1 MSGSIGGSRIKRES
15 VQSTFNNYVNEV
27 LKGFPGFVKAE
38 ITGSYNAGIKND
50 HGDLDLVIL
59 VRGFDL
65 KLVKKNFRNYINS
78 ISDRM
83 PVFSKGNHIGEVSQ
97 MYGSIVTCGWW
108 IDEGDDWVQVDNII
122 VLSEQDMEFQK
133 EFLNLDAPKQAL
145 LMGLIRVILNKVDIY
160 SLFDKTTLERKN
172 EDQEYEFVLSSSG
185 LSLRLVTLNEDYK
198 ELNRKEIWRTT
209 DWNIVK
215 TLTRDLINLNDP
227 YKQILR
233 DIYSIFYNDDR
244 SCRRIVG
251 IMKSMIKV
259 GPGEVGTLKGFGK
272 ENAIMMAEKMLLNKS
287 NVNE

>member
-15 VQSTFNNYVNEV
+15 VRSTFNNYVNEV
-27 LKGFPGFVKAE
+27 LNGFPGFVKAE
-38 ITGSYNAGIKND
+38 ITGSYNAGIKDD

-122 VLSEQDMEFQK
+122 VLSEQDMEFQR

-145 LMGLIRVILNKVDIY
+145 LMGLIRVILNKIDIY
-160 SLFDKTTLERKN
+160 SLFDKTTLGKKN
-172 EDQEYEFVLSSSG
+172 GDQEYEFVLSSSG

-198 ELNRKEIWRTT
+198 ELDRKEIWRIT
-209 DWNIVK
+209 DWNLVK
-215 TLTRDLINLNDP
+215 TLIRGLINLNDP
-227 YKQILR
+227 YEQILS
-233 DIYSIFYNDDR
+233 DIYSMFYNDDR

-272 ENAIMMAEKMLLNKS
+272 ENAIMMAEKMLLNKG
-287 NVNE
+287 NTNE

>member
-97 MYGSIVTCGWW
+97 MYGSIVTGGWW
-108 IDEGDDWVQVDNII
+108 IDKGDDWVQVDNII

-145 LMGLIRVILNKVDIY
+145 LMGLIRVILNKIDIY
-160 SLFDKTTLERKN
+160 SLFDKTTLGKKN

-185 LSLRLVTLNEDYK
+185 LSLRLITLNEDCK
-198 ELNRKEIWRTT
+198 ELDRKEIWRTT
-209 DWNIVK
+209 DWNLVK
-215 TLTRDLINLNDP
+215 ILTHGLVNLNDP
-227 YKQILR
+227 YEQILS
-233 DIYSIFYNDDR
+233 DIYSMFYNDDR

-259 GPGEVGTLKGFGK
+259 GPGEVGTPKGFGK
-272 ENAIMMAEKMLLNKS
+272 ENAIMMAEKMLLNK
-287 NVNE
+287 NNINE

>member
-108 IDEGDDWVQVDNII
+108 IDEGDDWVQIDNII

-145 LMGLIRVILNKVDIY
+145 LMGLIRVILNKIDIY
-160 SLFDKTTLERKN
+160 SLFDKTMLGKKN

-185 LSLRLVTLNEDYK
+185 LSLRLITLNEDCK
-198 ELNRKEIWRTT
+198 ELDRKEIWRTT
-209 DWNIVK
+209 DWNLVK
-215 TLTRDLINLNDP
+215 TLTHGLINLNDP
-227 YKQILR
+227 YEQILN
-233 DIYSIFYNDDR
+233 DIYSMFYNDDR

-259 GPGEVGTLKGFGK
+259 GPGEVGTPKGFGK

-287 NVNE
+287 NINE

>member
-108 IDEGDDWVQVDNII
+108 IDEGDDWVQIDNII

-145 LMGLIRVILNKVDIY
+145 LMGLIRVILNKIDIY
-160 SLFDKTTLERKN
+160 SLFDKTTLGKKN

-185 LSLRLVTLNEDYK
+185 LSLRLITLNEDCK
-198 ELNRKEIWRTT
+198 ELDRKEIWRTT
-209 DWNIVK
+209 DWNLVK
-215 TLTRDLINLNDP
+215 TLTHGLINLNDP
-227 YKQILR
+227 YEQILS
-233 DIYSIFYNDDR
+233 DIYSMFHNDDR

-259 GPGEVGTLKGFGK
+259 GPGEVGTPKGFGK
-272 ENAIMMAEKMLLNKS
+272 ENAIMMAEKMLLNK
-287 NVNE
+287 NNINE

>member
-38 ITGSYNAGIKND
+38 ITGSYNAGIKDD

-65 KLVKKNFRNYINS
+65 KLVKKNFKNYINS

-108 IDEGDDWVQVDNII
+108 IDGGDDWVQVDNII

-145 LMGLIRVILNKVDIY
+145 LMGLIRVILNKIDIY
-160 SLFDKTTLERKN
+160 SLFDKTTLGKKN

-198 ELNRKEIWRTT
+198 ELDRKEIWRTT

-215 TLTRDLINLNDP
+215 TLTRGLININDP
-227 YKQILR
+227 YEQILS
-233 DIYSIFYNDDR
+233 DIYSMFYNDDR

-251 IMKSMIKV
+251 IMKSMIRV
-259 GPGEVGTLKGFGK
+259 GPGEVGTPKGFGK
-272 ENAIMMAEKMLLNKS
+272 ENAIMMAEKMLLNKG
-287 NVNE
+287 NTNE

>member
-38 ITGSYNAGIKND
+38 ITGSYNAGTKAD

-133 EFLNLDAPKQAL
+133 EFLNLNAPKQAL
-145 LMGLIRVILNKVDIY
+145 LMGLIRIILNKVDIY
-160 SLFDKTTLERKN
+160 SLFDKTTLGKKN

-185 LSLRLVTLNEDYK
+185 LSLRLITLNEDYK
-198 ELNRKEIWRTT
+198 ELERKEIWRTT
-209 DWNIVK
+209 DWNLVK
-215 TLTRDLINLNDP
+215 TLTCDLINLNDP
-227 YKQILR
+227 YEQILS
-233 DIYSIFYNDDR
+233 DIYSMFHNDDR

-259 GPGEVGTLKGFGK
+259 GPGEVGTPKGFGK

-287 NVNE
+287 NINE

>member
-108 IDEGDDWVQVDNII
+108 IDKGDDWVQVDNII

-145 LMGLIRVILNKVDIY
+145 LMGLIRVILNKIDIY
-160 SLFDKTTLERKN
+160 SLFDKTTLGKKN

-185 LSLRLVTLNEDYK
+185 LSLRLITLNEDCK
-198 ELNRKEIWRTT
+198 ELDRKEIWRTT
-209 DWNIVK
+209 DWNLVK
-215 TLTRDLINLNDP
+215 TLTRSLINLNDP
-227 YKQILR
+227 YEQILS
-233 DIYSIFYNDDR
+233 DIYSMFHNDDR

-259 GPGEVGTLKGFGK
+259 GPGEVGTPKGFGK
-272 ENAIMMAEKMLLNKS
+272 ENAIMMAEKMLLNK
-287 NVNE
+287 NNINE

>member
-38 ITGSYNAGIKND
+38 ITGSYNAGIKDD

-65 KLVKKNFRNYINS
+65 KLVKKNFKNYINS

-122 VLSEQDMEFQK
+122 VLSEQDMEFQR
-133 EFLNLDAPKQAL
+133 EFLNLDAQKQAL
-145 LMGLIRVILNKVDIY
+145 LMGLIRVILNKIDIY
-160 SLFDKTTLERKN
+160 SLFDKTTLGKKN

-198 ELNRKEIWRTT
+198 ELDRKEIWRTT
-209 DWNIVK
+209 DWNLVK
-215 TLTRDLINLNDP
+215 TLTRGLININDP
-227 YKQILR
+227 YEQILS
-233 DIYSIFYNDDR
+233 DIYSMFYNDDR

-251 IMKSMIKV
+251 IMKSMIRV

-272 ENAIMMAEKMLLNKS
+272 ENAIMMAEKMLLNKG
-287 NVNE
+287 NTNE